1 MRLRQLVLAAGIG
14 FGGCTSP
21 THSAPAEPTGMVSAA
36 DPRAAAA
43 GVEVLREGG
52 TAADAAF
59 ATLLALNVVEPQSSG
74 IGGGG
79 YLVYSD
85 KGGPA
90 VTFDGRE
97 KAPAAANGTWFY
109 KNGQPMEFSDAQ
121 PGGKSVG
128 VPGNLR
134 MIALAH
140 EKYGKLPWAEL
151 FQPAITLAR
160 EGFPVSN
167 RLAKMIAERDP
178 QSFTPEARAYLF
190 DAQGRPLPAGYKLTN
205 PALAETLELIAREGP
220 NAFYQG
226 DIARDIAAAV
236 QHVPRKPGS
245 LTSGDLAAYRPLPR
259 EPICSDYRAHKVCG
273 MGPSSS
279 GGVAVAQVL
288 GIVEPFHLGPAP
300 LGARAAHF
308 IVEAERLALADRERY
323 LADPDFVAV
332 PVAGLL
338 DPGYLAERRALINP
352 DRAMDKVSAGT
363 PPNIKQGEFGD
374 DRTEELPGTSQ
385 ISIVD
390 DAGNAFSFTTSIE
403 YAFGA
408 RSMVRGFL
416 LNNQLTDFSFEP
428 KDAEGRPVANRV
440 EPGKRPR
447 SAMDPTMVFASD
459 GGLRFVLGSPGGPL
473 IIPFNVKTIIALIDW
488 GLDPAQAAAL
498 VNIAGLETAL
508 LLEPGTEWNA
518 LAASLDAMGHA
529 VRRVPMTSG
538 EHIIAVTPHGLEGGA
553 DPRRDGVALG
563 D

>member
-1 MRLRQLVLAAGIG
+1 LRV
-14 FGGCTSP
+14 
-21 THSAPAEPTGMVSAA
+21 
-36 DPRAAAA
+36 
-43 GVEVLREGG
+43 
-52 TAADAAF
+52 
-59 ATLLALNVVEPQSSG
+59 
-74 IGGGG
+74 
-79 YLVYSD
+79 
-85 KGGPA
+85 
-90 VTFDGRE
+90 
-97 KAPAAANGTWFY
+97 
-109 KNGQPMEFSDAQ
+109 
-121 PGGKSVG
+121 
-128 VPGNLR
+128 
-134 MIALAH
+134 
-140 EKYGKLPWAEL
+140 
-151 FQPAITLAR
+151 
-160 EGFPVSN
+160 
-167 RLAKMIAERDP
+167 
-178 QSFTPEARAYLF
+178 
-190 DAQGRPLPAGYKLTN
+190 
-205 PALAETLELIAREGP
+205 
-220 NAFYQG
+220 
-226 DIARDIAAAV
+226 
-236 QHVPRKPGS
+236 
-245 LTSGDLAAYRPLPR
+245 
-259 EPICSDYRAHKVCG
+259 
-273 MGPSSS
+273 
-279 GGVAVAQVL
+279 
-288 GIVEPFHLGPAP
+288 P

-323 LADPDFVAV
+323 LADPAFVAV

-352 DRAMDKVSAGT
+352 DRAVDKVSAGT

-374 DRTEELPGTSQ
+374 DRTEERPGTSQ
-385 ISIVD
+385 ISIID

-447 SAMDPTMVFASD
+447 SAMDPTMVFAAD
-459 GGLRFVLGSPGGPL
+459 GRLRFVLGSPGGPL